1 MEKYKVIERSKATG
15 STYSLLNKGMVP
27 GIIYGKGTEPTQIAF
42 EDKILQKLMHTG
54 SFYSTILDID
64 IQGKIEKIL
73 PKQLQYHPVTDKLI
87 HFDFLRVQNDT
98 KVTVEVPVQFL
109 NQETCPGLKKGGVLN
124 LVRRDVELSCNANNI
139 PDNLQFDLESSE
151 IGDSIKISNIDLP
164 DGIVPTITDRDF
176 VVATL
181 VPPTVEAETKTEE
194 TTTDGESD
202 KTESDT
208 KENSEGKK
216 IKAAVQEI
224 EGDRV
229 LFLLPNGKA
238 LWYDISKL
246 SESSQSKLKDAE

>member
-1 MEKYKVIERSKATG
+1 MEKYKVIERTKATG

-139 PDNLQFDLESSE
+139 PDNLQFDLASSE
-151 IGDSIKISNIDLP
+151 IGDSIKISNINLP
-164 DGIVPTITDRDF
+164 EGVKPTISDRDF

-181 VPPTVEAETKTEE
+181 APPTVEVETKPAEDAEEDTEESKDEKAETTEE
-194 TTTDGESD
+194 TTEES
-202 KTESDT
+202 K
-208 KENSEGKK
+208 
-216 IKAAVQEI
+216 
-224 EGDRV
+224 
-229 LFLLPNGKA
+229 
-238 LWYDISKL
+238 
-246 SESSQSKLKDAE
+246 